1 MATTKRASSS
11 GGKSGTMGGMS
22 VGVIII
28 AAILSFLLFVVYISK
43 PNISVVKDIPTIT
56 QGILAPAIL
65 VGVVLWAL
73 VEYSTPPGKGI
84 WVLLERAIPALIVG
98 GFVGGYLGYEFQFGA
113 YILTPAFSGNMY
125 AKFFLIVSF
134 LSVFTL
140 IWTVAWAH
148 THGFKG
154 IRTAGSKPLGFSESG
169 PSKVRRIMKAVIVI
183 VVGMIL
189 LVPAGAE
196 LGHLAASGHQTNELG
211 YDTASSQ
218 LFFSTQIHSVR
229 EFNSSS
235 SISSRPVP
243 HGFNTEFE
251 MPTHDVKNKTGVEVS
266 TFYQTAYITSALTTG
281 NVNQYALSQISLSF
295 GCNVTANITIGTGVA
310 VKSVAGLL
318 PPSRSSTGV
327 SVVLPNT
334 AAVFEGTNAT
344 TFTPVETVHMNDSM
358 YANFTLQPD
367 MFLAN
372 QSLSISYEIQGNL
385 TTDMYVIPIYTGNP
399 SGITVFWPYD
409 LVQAM
414 YILGGVLLLIFI
426 PVSIPMIDLNTGKMN
441 PMAYSKNKKNGGR
454 K

>member
-11 GGKSGTMGGMS
+11 GRKSGTMGGMS

-43 PNISVVKDIPTIT
+43 PNISVVKDVPTIT

-73 VEYSTPPGKGI
+73 VEYSTPPGKGL

-98 GFVGGYLGYEFQFGA
+98 GFVGGYLGYELNFGA

-125 AKFFLIVSF
+125 AEFFLIASF

-154 IRTAGSKPLGFSESG
+154 IRTASSKPLGYSESG
-169 PSKVRRIMKAVIVI
+169 PSKVRRIMLALLGII
-183 VVGMIL
+183 VVMIL

-211 YDTASSQ
+211 YELTPPVLLD
-218 LFFSTQIHSVR
+218 STQIYSVR
-229 EFNSSS
+229 EFNASS
-235 SISSRPVP
+235 SISSRA
-243 HGFNTEFE
+243 GRYGYGTEFE
-251 MPTHDVKNKTGVEVS
+251 MPTHDVKNKTGVEVPE
-266 TFYQTAYITSALTTG
+266 FYKTAYITSALTTG
-281 NVNQYALSQISLSF
+281 NVNQYALSEISLSF
-295 GCNVTANITIGTGVA
+295 ADKMTANITIGTGVA
-310 VKSVAGLL
+310 VKNVAGQL
-318 PPSRSSTGV
+318 PGSTGTV
-327 SVVLPNT
+327 GVGVALPDTASV
-334 AAVFEGTNAT
+334 FKGTNAT
-344 TFTPVETVHMNDSM
+344 TFSPVQTVHMNDSY

-385 TTDMYVIPIYTGNP
+385 TTDMDVIPIYTGNP

-426 PVSIPMIDLNTGKMN
+426 PVSIPMIDLNTSKMN